1 MNAIEIWPL
10 DAVMESIVGAAGGW
24 ATNTE
29 VRVGALKVSELIAL
43 VARSTTVPEF
53 KSKVVETAM
62 PSISIS
68 FKEVA
73 TV

>member
-1 MNAIEIWPL
+1 
-10 DAVMESIVGAAGGW
+10 MESIVGAAGGW
-24 ATNTE
+24 ATRTE

-43 VARSTTVPEF
+43 VAKSTIVPEF
-53 KSKVVETAM
+53 RSKVVDTAI
-62 PSISIS
+62 PSLSIS